1 MIAPAEMWGFFISRT
16 SSSARMC
23 QKLFGKRITDTEVAN
38 QYRDWCCAGKSE
50 KKLVKSF
57 NTTLTR

>member
-1 MIAPAEMWGFFISRT
+1 M
-16 SSSARMC
+16 
-23 QKLFGKRITDTEVAN
+23 LVGKRITDTMVAN